1 MSSDIAALWKR
12 NWEWHQ
18 KWYIDCHYVLNII
31 WLSRNDPAWFNF
43 CVLRYP
49 GVNIGNTFPEQLY
62 RARYSHYYERLMQS
76 FQKVRDMD
84 KHQLTNRF
92 YIGDGEMIP
101 YTQSSRCYLNFLG
114 EMESETYVTHSRKS
128 AADLY
133 YIGTFSGFGFR
144 RKTFGSTTGWKRCS
158 YGALF
163 ENTL

>member
-1 MSSDIAALWKR
+1 M
-12 NWEWHQ
+12 
-18 KWYIDCHYVLNII
+18 
-31 WLSRNDPAWFNF
+31 
-43 CVLRYP
+43 
-49 GVNIGNTFPEQLY
+49 NIGNTFPEQLY
-62 RARYSHYYERLMQS
+62 RVRYSHYYERLMQS

-144 RKTFGSTTGWKRCS
+144 RKTFGSTTG
-158 YGALF
+158 
-163 ENTL
+163 

>member
-1 MSSDIAALWKR
+1 MFSILF
-12 NWEWHQ
+12 
-18 KWYIDCHYVLNII
+18 DCQEMIQLDSTSGSAPY
-31 WLSRNDPAWFNF
+31 R
-43 CVLRYP
+43 VLRYP
-49 GVNIGNTFPEQLY
+49 GVNIGNTFPEHLY

-76 FQKVRDMD
+76 FQKVRDMN

-144 RKTFGSTTGWKRCS
+144 RKTFGSTTG
-158 YGALF
+158 
-163 ENTL
+163 